1 MMGEPLFDGVSAAIV
16 FFGSVA
22 VIVLRSAVV
31 DAENVERTRRLNL
44 VGNVLL
50 GIAISLLLYRWVDAV
65 TALPGFSRSNE
76 WRSGAL
82 TIACGIGLVAA
93 MKAVIGPSVVS
104 RVRHFGIAAVYSTIA
119 LLIPWTWE
127 WTFQKLSRLASLF
140 AFSHI
145 TAQSMEMLSLTILI
159 LTMLVPGIALAMWFP
174 IRAMAPAPI
183 TADEDKHREP
193 ALVLFTSA
201 ALLLLLLGTWQH
213 VIANEAQRKT
223 RSARYSA
230 WPRAT
235 ALRNAW
241 ERTGW
246 TAKLDDDNSAKH
258 VADVAAREQRIALG
272 LGSLLLVVAAA
283 AGCRTSREPTIAEA
297 DHAG

>member
-1 MMGEPLFDGVSAAIV
+1 MGEPLFDGVSAAIV

-50 GIAISLLLYRWVDAV
+50 GIAISLLLYRWIDVVTLLPADARPNV
-65 TALPGFSRSNE
+65 WL
-76 WRSGAL
+76 SGGL
-82 TIACGIGLVAA
+82 SMACGIGLVAA
-93 MKAVIGPSVVS
+93 VKAVIAESIAR
-104 RVRHFGIAAVYSTIA
+104 RVQYFVIAAASGVSSLFIASAWDWA
-119 LLIPWTWE
+119 LLLLAL
-127 WTFQKLSRLASLF
+127 LSS
-140 AFSHI
+140 
-145 TAQSMEMLSLTILI
+145 
-159 LTMLVPGIALAMWFP
+159 GIALARWRSTRTRIANP
-174 IRAMAPAPI
+174 SLDDPESP
-183 TADEDKHREP
+183 REP
-193 ALVLFTSA
+193 ALVMTVSA
-201 ALLLLLLGTWQH
+201 LLLLLLLGTWQH

-223 RSARYSA
+223 RSSRYSA

-241 ERTGW
+241 EWTGW
-246 TAKLDDDNSAKH
+246 TAKPDDDNSAKH
-258 VADVAAREQRIALG
+258 VADVAAREQRTALG

>member
-1 MMGEPLFDGVSAAIV
+1 MSG
-16 FFGSVA
+16 
-22 VIVLRSAVV
+22 
-31 DAENVERTRRLNL
+31 
-44 VGNVLL
+44 
-50 GIAISLLLYRWVDAV
+50 
-65 TALPGFSRSNE
+65 
-76 WRSGAL
+76 RSGAL

-201 ALLLLLLGTWQH
+201 ALCCCCSEPGNTSSRMKPNARLAARDTRHGRERRQPECLGTDWLDR
-213 VIANEAQRKT
+213 E
-223 RSARYSA
+223 
-230 WPRAT
+230 
-235 ALRNAW
+235 
-241 ERTGW
+241 TG
-246 TAKLDDDNSAKH
+246 
-258 VADVAAREQRIALG
+258 
-272 LGSLLLVVAAA
+272 
-283 AGCRTSREPTIAEA
+283 
-297 DHAG
+297 